1 MPCRDDLHRYQHEA
15 IDFIKDSA
23 DALMLC
29 PMGAGKT
36 VITATAIQ
44 DLLEQGAVRRALIL
58 APKRP
63 AQMTWPAEIAKWDH
77 ITFDYSV
84 AIGTPKQ
91 RAGALMAETSAV
103 VMNYENLL
111 WLIDNYDINKLFDA
125 IVFDEVTWMKNP
137 SSKRF
142 KKLKKYIPHFETRI
156 GLTGTLGGEVPDVFA
171 QVYVV
176 DAGERLGKS
185 KTAFDNEFMVRWG
198 REPWQIK
205 PAAGAEKK
213 LAARIAPLVFEIDG
227 ADYEDQLPP
236 LIENIIEVELPP
248 NARRIYDE
256 LEQHFVADMGDDE
269 LLMTPT
275 MAATLNKLQQIANG
289 FYYTEGKPFPV
300 HDAKADAM
308 VEVLNGCD
316 SLVGVYKYKFD
327 IELMGNPPCINSSV
341 SDAEVAAMINSWN
354 NGELKYVAGHPMSFG
369 HGLNLQKG
377 GNVIAWFGHTYSM
390 DEYAQTV
397 ARLRRQGQESGQVWS
412 HLIVAKDT
420 IDTDIIA
427 VRRGKGEVEKMIVN
441 SIRERNS

>member
-1 MPCRDDLHRYQHEA
+1 MPSRSDLHKYQLKA
-15 IDFIKDSA
+15 IEFIRQNP

-36 VITATAIQ
+36 VITATALQ
-44 DLLEQGAVRRALIL
+44 DMLDKGDVERALVL

-63 AQMTWPAEIAKWDH
+63 AQMTWPTEIEKWDH

-84 AIGTPKQ
+84 AIGAPQ
-91 RAGALMAETSAV
+91 ARERAFEVKSSV
-103 VMNYENLL
+103 VIMNYENLIWAL
-111 WLIDNYDINKLFDA
+111 DNFDLAIMFDA

-142 KKLKKYIPHFETRI
+142 KKLKKYIPAFETRI

-171 QVYVV
+171 QVYVI
-176 DAGERLGKS
+176 DGGRTLGKS
-185 KTAFDNEFMVRWG
+185 KTAFDAEFMVRWG

-205 PAAGAEKK
+205 PAQGAEEK
-213 LAARIAPLVFEIDG
+213 LAAMIAPLTFEIDNSE
-227 ADYEDQLPP
+227 YEDQLPP

-248 NARRIYDE
+248 NARRLYDE
-256 LEQHFVADMGDDE
+256 LEQHFVADIGDGE
-269 LLMTPT
+269 VLMTPT
-275 MAATLNKLQQIANG
+275 VAATLNKLQQIANG
-289 FYYTEGKPFPV
+289 FYYTDGVPFPV
-300 HDAKADAM
+300 HEAKADAM
-308 VEVLNGCD
+308 AEVLNGSD
-316 SLVGVYKYKFD
+316 SLVGVYKYKYD
-327 IELMGNPPCINSSV
+327 VELMGDPPCINSSV
-341 SDAEVAAMINSWN
+341 SDDEVKAMIDSWN
-354 NGELKYVAGHPMSFG
+354 RGELKYVAGHPLSFG

-397 ARLRRQGQESGQVWS
+397 ARLRRQGQESDQVWS

-427 VRRGKGEVEKMIVN
+427 VRRGKGEVEKMIVE
-441 SIRERNS
+441 SIRERNK